1 MRFMVSHDSIR
12 IESIKAILCG
22 DRDKEENVMKK
33 VGMIVGGICALAA
46 IFYLIVLVT
55 AWI

>member
-1 MRFMVSHDSIR
+1 MQFIVSLCSIR
-12 IESIKAILCG
+12 IESIRAILCG
-22 DRDKEENVMKK
+22 NRDKEEKVMKK
-33 VGMIVGGICALAA
+33 AGMIVGGICTLAA

>member
-1 MRFMVSHDSIR
+1 MSLGSIR
-12 IESIKAILCG
+12 IESIKAILC
-22 DRDKEENVMKK
+22 DNRDKEEKMMKK
-33 VGMIVGGICALAA
+33 AGMIVGGICALAA

>member
-22 DRDKEENVMKK
+22 DRDKEEKVMKK